1 MGGVV
6 KSIKNVVQK
15 VVQTAYQ
22 PIKDTP
28 FIGGAIDKGLVNLDK
43 SVGKAI
49 PGGWGTVGMVA
60 ASFIPGVGPLTMA
73 GLGALN
79 GSGMLRKDGKFNLQ
93 GAMMGGA
100 MGYGMANLASGLQS
114 AGGGGAGSLGAE
126 TANIASNL
134 GVEGASTGVGSQA
147 AMLAEQN
154 VGMGLEG
161 LNSISSGANQA
172 IQAAQ
177 SAGATMAGAPNFSYT
192 PAGEMVPSNISA
204 DITGAAPA
212 TTVVPQPSGLE
223 NLAQGYGQNVTATGQ
238 GLANLTGLGEGTS
251 AAARTAFGA
260 SGANV
265 SNTLAPIAIG
275 GLGLADIQAQ
285 EDLLNQQQAA
295 GTIDNTEYN
304 TQMARINEAK
314 ARATEAMNANP
325 YQFGSSTATNATEAI
340 NQNPYQFAIGGSVI
354 DGEAG
359 GDDNYAMGGIPGY
372 FGGGMMQ
379 RLTANPELLE
389 KLKASTGAPASSSTG
404 SGFSSGLMQ
413 QIASNPSLIDKLVN
427 ATTPDYKQLAAKAMA
442 ENPYK
447 YAEGGMAE
455 GRFLSGGGDGLS
467 DDIPA
472 TIGDNQPAKLADG
485 EFVISSDVVSNLGNG
500 SSKAGAKKLYDMMDR
515 VRKQAHGTTKQI
527 RKVNAN
533 KALPA

>member
-1 MGGVV
+1 MRYNLESTLPIDAFSPRGGRGPFALGMTLEGGGGGGIFKGVTNAV
-6 KSIKNVVQK
+6 KK

-28 FIGGAIDKGLVNLDK
+28 LIGGAIDKGLVGLDK
-43 SVGKAI
+43 SVGKTI
-49 PGGWGTVGMVA
+49 PGGWGTVGMIA
-60 ASFIPGVGPLTMA
+60 ASMIPGAQLAALGMSQAGLMT

-79 GSGMLRKDGKFNLQ
+79 GSGMLRGDGKFNLQ

-100 MGYGMANLASGLQS
+100 MGYGMANLASGLPS

-223 NLAQGYGQNVTATGQ
+223 NLATGYGQNVAATGQ

-251 AAARTAFGA
+251 AAARAAFTG
-260 SGANV
+260 SGATL
-265 SNTLAPIAIG
+265 SNSVLPVAMG
-275 GLGLADIQAQ
+275 SLGLADIQAQ

-304 TQMARINEAK
+304 AQMARITAAK

-372 FGGGMMQ
+372 A
-379 RLTANPELLE
+379 L
-389 KLKASTGAPASSSTG
+389 
-404 SGFSSGLMQ
+404 
-413 QIASNPSLIDKLVN
+413 
-427 ATTPDYKQLAAKAMA
+427 
-442 ENPYK
+442 
-447 YAEGGMAE
+447 GGMAG

-472 TIGDNQPAKLADG
+472 VIGDKQPAKLADG

-500 SSKAGAKKLYDMMDR
+500 SSKAGAKKLYAMMDR
-515 VRKQAHGTTKQI
+515 VRQQAHGSKKQI
-527 RKVNAN
+527 SKVNAN
-533 KALPA
+533 KVLPA

>member
-6 KSIKNVVQK
+6 KSIKNGVQK

-93 GAMMGGA
+93 GAMLGGA
-100 MGYGMANLASGLQS
+100 MGYGMGNLSQGLQA

-126 TANIASNL
+126 TANIASTL

-285 EDLLNQQQAA
+285 EDYLNQQKSTGAVSD
-295 GTIDNTEYN
+295 TDYN

-314 ARATEAMNANP
+314 ARAT
-325 YQFGSSTATNATEAI
+325 TALNEH
-340 NQNPYQFAIGGSVI
+340 PYQFAVGGSVI

-359 GDDNYAMGGIPGY
+359 GDDNYAIGGVPGY
-372 FGGGMMQ
+372 A
-379 RLTANPELLE
+379 L
-389 KLKASTGAPASSSTG
+389 
-404 SGFSSGLMQ
+404 
-413 QIASNPSLIDKLVN
+413 
-427 ATTPDYKQLAAKAMA
+427 
-442 ENPYK
+442 
-447 YAEGGMAE
+447 GGMAG
-455 GRFLSGGGDGLS
+455 GRFLSGGGDGVS

-472 TIGDNQPAKLADG
+472 VIGDSQPAKLADG
-485 EFVISSDVVSNLGNG
+485 EFVIPARVVSELGNG
-500 SSKAGAKKLYDMMDR
+500 SSKAGAKQLYAMMDR
-515 VRKQAHGTTKQI
+515 VQKARGTTVGKG
-527 RKVNAN
+527 KFAKDSNSD
-533 KALPA
+533 KYLPA